1 MHGTRPEANQILAM
15 AADPCFL
22 AVGLAAG
29 LHPDRQRPAFGIA
42 AAGGSSADCSCRL
55 KPFLADR
62 RSLNIAHYRRF
73 SAGSRNRCCFGGFDR
88 SHPTDVASAPAGYCC
103 DSRNADRILYY
114 FGFGLDDKGPGGHLH
129 CAVDGGAHCLG

>member
-1 MHGTRPEANQILAM
+1 MEPGRKRIKYWQWLPILV
-15 AADPCFL
+15 FWLLVWQL
-22 AVGLAAG
+22 AYILIDSDLLLASPLQVGV
-29 LHPDRQRPAFGIA
+29 
-42 AAGGSSADCSCRL
+42 RL
-55 KPFLADR
+55 IVLVGESHLADR